1 MLWIQ
6 HLVKRS
12 KKELYKDK
20 IDEKII
26 GYLKEDARESFVD
39 IGKKLKLSES
49 AVRRRVKNL
58 VDSGT
63 IKKFTLELGE
73 ENATSAIVLVSVD
86 SATDTSKVSL
96 KLAKLEGVKTV
107 YEITGQYDIT
117 TIMSASSIAEI
128 NNTID
133 ALRKIQGVVDTNTV
147 IILKK
152 II

>member
-1 MLWIQ
+1 M
-6 HLVKRS
+6 
-12 KKELYKDK
+12 YKDK

-26 GYLKEDARESFVD
+26 EYLKADSRESFVD

-58 VDSGT
+58 VDSQT

-86 SATDTSKVSL
+86 STTDTAKVSQR
-96 KLAKLEGVKTV
+96 LAKLDGAKTV

-117 TIMSASSIAEI
+117 TIMSAPNISEI
-128 NNTID
+128 NKSID
-133 ALRKIQGVVDTNTV
+133 ALRKIPGVVDTNTV
-147 IILKK
+147 IILRKVL
-152 II
+152 

>member
-1 MLWIQ
+1 M
-6 HLVKRS
+6 
-12 KKELYKDK
+12 YKDK

-26 GYLKEDARESFVD
+26 GYLKEDSRESFVN
-39 IGKKLKLSES
+39 IGTKLKLSES

-58 VDSGT
+58 VDNGV

-73 ENATSAIVLVSVD
+73 QNATSAIVLVSVD
-86 SATDTSKVSL
+86 STTDTSKVSL

-117 TIMSASSIAEI
+117 TIISASSIGEI

-133 ALRKIQGVVDTNTV
+133 ALRKIPGVVDTNTV
-147 IILKK
+147 IILRKVL
-152 II
+152 